1 MLEALPD
8 ALPSEDRVVAGVTA
22 LLEPHANGVTP
33 LAAVTAKIQDGSVAV
48 ATGDGDDRVLV
59 ARGRD
64 GVVRD
69 VHVPRVY
76 LQPGELGCYADT
88 AFADLRPPH

>member
-1 MLEALPD
+1 M
-8 ALPSEDRVVAGVTA
+8 
-22 LLEPHANGVTP
+22 
-33 LAAVTAKIQDGSVAV
+33 
-48 ATGDGDDRVLV
+48 LV